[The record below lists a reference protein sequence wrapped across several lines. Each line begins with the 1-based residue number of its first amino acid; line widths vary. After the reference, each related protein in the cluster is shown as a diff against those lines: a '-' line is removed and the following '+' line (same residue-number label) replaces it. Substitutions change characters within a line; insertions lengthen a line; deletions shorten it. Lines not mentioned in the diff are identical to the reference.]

1 MQKKMLLTLSVVGSV
16 LCNQEAVK
24 TAFAQES
31 GPSALLER
39 TSTKTATTTGNLNLR
54 DKASTGGK
62 ILTTIPKGK
71 TVTIL
76 SEKDANGWYKVS
88 YGGKTGYV
96 SGAYLNAKTNSSTT
110 TTIKTGTA
118 TENLNVRDKAST
130 SGKILTTI
138 PKGKT
143 LQVLSEKD
151 ANGWYKVS
159 YGGKIGY
166 SIASYIKVN
175 EATNTPSTPVT
186 KSGTTTENLNLRDQ
200 ASTTGKILM
209 TIPKGKTI
217 QVLSEKDV
225 NGWYKVSYDGKIGYV
240 NGAYITVSSNS
251 TPSTPSTPVTKS
263 GTTTENLN
271 LRDKASTNG
280 KILMTIPKGK
290 TIQVLS
296 EKDANGWYKVSYG
309 GKTGYVNGAYIKI
322 NSDSATTTPS
332 TPPATPVNK
341 KGMATENLNLRH
353 QADLSGKILTT
364 IPKGKT
370 IEILSE
376 KDANGWYKVS
386 YDGITGYA
394 ISNYIKE
401 ITDDS
406 NSSTSP
412 QPNQTPIEGKTTENL
427 NLRNQASTLGKIL
440 LTIPKGKTAEILE
453 DKDAN
458 GWYKVNYAG
467 NIGYVIGSYFEVT
480 KYQEPDE
487 VVIWTGTVNKNDSLV
502 YQTAN
507 TSASI
512 LATYQ
517 SGQKVEVV
525 KVEGNWVRIKYQDN
539 YAWMLKECVTKG
551 NLPELTVLWDGKT
564 IQDTKIYSKANTS
577 STILNSLAKD
587 SVVYVIEEDGEWLK
601 VKNESGYGYVPRSMI
616 INPNLPTTPETPEEP
631 ETILWIGKTISDLN
645 VRTQPS
651 VNGIILGTI
660 LSGITV
666 EVFTEEEN
674 GWLKIKY
681 EDNYGYVNGHYIKKD
696 EEDVPETPD
705 VPEIAKQIAYVY
717 NLGAEKLNI
726 RPQPNTAHAPI
737 GTLVQGDMVT
747 IVGEIGNW
755 YEIEYENSIAFVSK
769 DYITFEKPSETPD
782 VPEIDKQIAYV
793 YNLGALTLNVRPQPN
808 TIQSP
813 IGTLVEG
820 DTVTIIGEIGN
831 WYKIEYENSI
841 GYVSKNYIT
850 FEKPSQ
856 HPDSNIDFELES
868 HTGVVIDGV
877 TMLNVREQATTN
889 SKIIGT
895 LTEQDE
901 VMIIGAENNFY
912 RINYNNGIGYVHKDY
927 IGVKATS
934 DLNGRVS
941 YLTTK
946 YNYSLTQFAQ
956 IQQNYTSGT
965 INSITSYIDPNN
977 RSNIS
982 YLLQYLRIDKFRSFN
997 IAGLNQQLLNKGVLH
1012 NQAQTIYNAAKYYNI
1027 DPIFFISQS
1036 IHETNWGTSS
1046 LAKGITITEIADE
1059 SRPIKNSSGTI
1070 IDYERIKLDE
1080 PVTVYNLFG
1089 IGARDHAPRLLGTTY
1104 AYKRG
1109 WTTVEDAIFGAAE
1122 FVSSNYINSTKY
1134 QQNTPFKIKYNH
1146 INANQWH
1153 QYATTPWYAY
1163 EIGKYMQR
1171 FAYLYDAGQEF
1182 LLDIPIYR

>member
-1 MQKKMLLTLSVVGSV
+1 
-16 LCNQEAVK
+16 
-24 TAFAQES
+24 
-31 GPSALLER
+31 
-39 TSTKTATTTGNLNLR
+39 
-54 DKASTGGK
+54 
-62 ILTTIPKGK
+62 
-71 TVTIL
+71 
-76 SEKDANGWYKVS
+76 
-88 YGGKTGYV
+88 
-96 SGAYLNAKTNSSTT
+96 
-110 TTIKTGTA
+110 
-118 TENLNVRDKAST
+118 
-130 SGKILTTI
+130 
-138 PKGKT
+138 
-143 LQVLSEKD
+143 
-151 ANGWYKVS
+151 
-159 YGGKIGY
+159 
-166 SIASYIKVN
+166 
-175 EATNTPSTPVT
+175 
-186 KSGTTTENLNLRDQ
+186 
-200 ASTTGKILM
+200 
-209 TIPKGKTI
+209 
-217 QVLSEKDV
+217 
-225 NGWYKVSYDGKIGYV
+225 
-240 NGAYITVSSNS
+240 
-251 TPSTPSTPVTKS
+251 
-263 GTTTENLN
+263 
-271 LRDKASTNG
+271 
-280 KILMTIPKGK
+280 
-290 TIQVLS
+290 
-296 EKDANGWYKVSYG
+296 
-309 GKTGYVNGAYIKI
+309 
-322 NSDSATTTPS
+322 
-332 TPPATPVNK
+332 
-341 KGMATENLNLRH
+341 
-353 QADLSGKILTT
+353 
-364 IPKGKT
+364 
-370 IEILSE
+370 
-376 KDANGWYKVS
+376 
-386 YDGITGYA
+386 
-394 ISNYIKE
+394 
-401 ITDDS
+401 
-406 NSSTSP
+406 
-412 QPNQTPIEGKTTENL
+412 
-427 NLRNQASTLGKIL
+427 
-440 LTIPKGKTAEILE
+440 
-453 DKDAN
+453 
-458 GWYKVNYAG
+458 
-467 NIGYVIGSYFEVT
+467 
-480 KYQEPDE
+480 
-487 VVIWTGTVNKNDSLV
+487 
-502 YQTAN
+502 
-507 TSASI
+507 
-512 LATYQ
+512 
-517 SGQKVEVV
+517 
-525 KVEGNWVRIKYQDN
+525 
-539 YAWMLKECVTKG
+539 
-551 NLPELTVLWDGKT
+551 
-564 IQDTKIYSKANTS
+564 
-577 STILNSLAKD
+577 
-587 SVVYVIEEDGEWLK
+587 
-601 VKNESGYGYVPRSMI
+601 
-616 INPNLPTTPETPEEP
+616 
-631 ETILWIGKTISDLN
+631 SDLN

-696 EEDVPETPD
+696 EEVVPEIPD

-717 NLGAEKLNI
+717 NLGAEKLNV

-808 TIQSP
+808 TTQSP

-850 FEKPSQ
+850 LEKPSQ

-941 YLTTK
+941 YLTTQ

-965 INSITSYIDPNN
+965 INSITSYIDPSN

-1059 SRPIKNSSGTI
+1059 SKPIKNSSGTI
-1070 IDYERIKLDE
+1070 IDDLKTSGIIKPDNKGHIKNEKDLVRWVVNGVGDSSG
-1080 PVTVYNLFG
+1080 PC
-1089 IGARDHAPRLLGTTY
+1089 
-1104 AYKRG
+1104 
-1109 WTTVEDAIFGAAE
+1109 WTD
-1122 FVSSNYINSTKY
+1122 SS
-1134 QQNTPFKIKYNH
+1134 
-1146 INANQWH
+1146 
-1153 QYATTPWYAY
+1153 
-1163 EIGKYMQR
+1163 
-1171 FAYLYDAGQEF
+1171 
-1182 LLDIPIYR
+1182 